1 MIYHLHSFLTLWGE
15 ELCWPGLYQTYLISF
30 LVKADGFRE
39 FKIMGRE
46 EIYSALKAMAALG
59 RELGGGLVRGRREA
73 WQGRE
78 WEREGWGI
86 YNIETSTRYVTFCS
100 FSG

>member
-15 ELCWPGLYQTYLISF
+15 ELCWPELYQTYLISF

-59 RELGGGLVRGRREA
+59 GGTWGGGEGEEGGLAG
-73 WQGRE
+73 QGAGE
-78 WEREGWGI
+78 VGLG
-86 YNIETSTRYVTFCS
+86 NP
-100 FSG
+100 